1 MTMTMTMTMT
11 MMMTMMMMMMMAV
24 VLVAAKPKCT
34 YLYWYLLVLFKPD
47 ESERGH
53 TERAAPSPRARK
65 GGGACMADIVHAHT
79 LVTYDLIPLWS
90 DTMKRQRTAM
100 RATAPPSLP

>member
-1 MTMTMTMTMT
+1 MTTMTMTMT
-11 MMMTMMMMMMMAV
+11 MMMTMMMMMMAV

-65 GGGACMADIVHAHT
+65 GGCLHGRHCTRAHT
-79 LVTYDLIPLWS
+79 GYIRFNSFMERYDETP
-90 DTMKRQRTAM
+90 AYCHACY
-100 RATAPPSLP
+100 RAAQPT